1 MIYKHIKTKIVVLF
15 FKMFK
20 ILYRKILYCKASN
33 EVLTSIKNF
42 KNSNSK
48 NGAQNWSKFTK
59 NYFCLIVFPIKVMFE
74 GSSNF
79 KPFTKLWLFA

>member
-48 NGAQNWSKFTK
+48 NVAQN
-59 NYFCLIVFPIKVMFE
+59 
-74 GSSNF
+74 
-79 KPFTKLWLFA
+79 